1 MKHLLAAVVYTALCV
16 LANPALAEMGDPA
29 ALRDGDMKKL
39 AFHADPKDVPDI
51 EIVDADEA
59 AVRLSDMAGRWLV
72 VNFWATWCAPCRE
85 EMPTLSNLQAHY
97 DGKPVDVVTIATGR
111 NPPTSIRRFFEEIE
125 VENLPLYRDPNQALA
140 RGMGILGL
148 PVTVIIDPEGREI
161 ARLMGDADWD
171 SDSAIAILDALSAGS

>member
-16 LANPALAEMGDPA
+16 LANPALAETGDLA

-51 EIVDADEA
+51 EVVDADETP
-59 AVRLSDMAGRWLV
+59 VRLSDMRGRWLV

-85 EMPTLSNLQAHY
+85 EMPTLSNLQTLY

-111 NPPTSIRRFFEEIE
+111 NPPAAIRRFFEEID
-125 VENLPLYRDPNQALA
+125 VDNLPLHRDPNQALA

-171 SDSAIAILDALSAGS
+171 SDSATAILDALSAGS